1 MDNEHYEAEK
11 KRFKELFDR
20 AEKTRSFCYTG
31 FHSPV
36 GAAIACGI
44 AVVHKIPAEPAQ
56 GCFRV
61 CEGVAAWGGY
71 EDAER
76 LMIRFGDP
84 DATGY
89 DEPFPIVVIKIAP
102 KQQKYADKLS
112 HRDFLGALINLGIER
127 DVLGDI
133 IVHENEGYV
142 FAAENMAEYI
152 TLGLT
157 RVKHTPVDCSIID
170 VLPEDAKPRLKEMDI
185 NVSSLRLD
193 GIVAHVFN
201 MSRGEVKSLFSSEKV
216 SVGGFVQKSAAKEPS
231 EDDVISVRGYGKFK
245 YKGISH
251 ETKKGHYVVK
261 VLKYV

>member
-1 MDNEHYEAEK
+1 MALLLEK
-11 KRFKELFDR
+11 RLKELNENSQKNGTFYFTDFLSQ
-20 AEKTRSFCYTG
+20 AEVSEVMRLFSKNEVTLFG
-31 FHSPV
+31 
-36 GAAIACGI
+36 GA
-44 AVVHKIPAEPAQ
+44 
-56 GCFRV
+56 
-61 CEGVAAWGGY
+61 EGT
-71 EDAER
+71 ER
-76 LMIRFGDP
+76 MMARFGDP
-84 DATGY
+84 EAFGY
-89 DEPFPIVVIKIAP
+89 DIPFPIVLLRICPLQSKF
-102 KQQKYADKLS
+102 ADVLT
-112 HRDFLGALINLGIER
+112 HRDFLGALMNLGIER
-127 DVLGDI
+127 DVIGDI
-133 IVHENEGYV
+133 VVREHTAYVFVEEKIAAHIENE
-142 FAAENMAEYI
+142 
-152 TLGLT
+152 LT